1 MLLNRVK
8 KLIVIALVAL
18 FILPA
23 FNVKIN
29 TANAS
34 ESVATLY
41 VGLNYE
47 YEIDEEEI
55 KKSKIDDVII
65 SIKKEGEDFVEVYKD
80 KKDLSDGDNF
90 KVSYSSGSS
99 TTNAKVTLLAREAGL
114 FEVKVAL
121 KEKQNTHTLNINVLG
136 EIDREA
142 LKPEYSYTEDD
153 MNAFIEDVDKN
164 INSSDSETGRLV
176 AGDTFKLPS
185 IKSLIKSV
193 VPYENL
199 KKTLYYA
206 APNSTSY
213 QTTVFTKADASF
225 KISTYGTYRFY
236 VTLYVEKTDKYDDGI
251 LLGTEFLEE
260 KEDGFYAVYDEE
272 NNLLFAK
279 KEGNEYKYYTDEEC
293 KDEDEYDGEVEVSTS
308 PIIPIFT
315 FTLENAGPS
324 IKIESDYQENGYVGL
339 EYTVSDVT
347 INGNDVQTSYKL
359 QYSKDGA
366 TWKDLEEEFDEEE
379 LSFTPTEIGQYKV
392 IITASDA
399 TNKTVTDDSYIIKV
413 DEKYTTVNYKVSFG
427 DWLEVNTLPFIFL
440 CISGVCL
447 IAIILLLVINPKEKT
462 TSSKEEDR

>member
-29 TANAS
+29 NANAS
-34 ESVATLY
+34 EYDATLY

-47 YEIDEEEI
+47 YEIDDEEI

-99 TTNAKVTLLAREAGL
+99 TTNAKVTLTAREVGI

-121 KEKQNTHTLNINVLG
+121 KEKSNTDVFKISVD

-142 LKPEYSYTEDD
+142 LKPEYSYTEED
-153 MNAFIEDVDKN
+153 MNAFIEDVNKN
-164 INSSDSETGRLV
+164 IKSSDSETGTLV

-185 IKSLIKSV
+185 IKSLIESV

-236 VTLYVEKTDKYDDGI
+236 VTLYVEKTDKYEEGI

-260 KEDGFYAVYDEE
+260 QKDGFYAIYDLSD
-272 NNLLFAK
+272 NQLFAK
-279 KEGNEYKYYTDEEC
+279 KVNSEYKYYTDEEC
-293 KDEDEYDGEVEVSTS
+293 ENEHTGEVKTSTS

-315 FTLENAGPS
+315 FNLENAGPS
-324 IKIESDYQENGYVGL
+324 IKIESDYQEDGYVDL

-347 INGNDVQTSYKL
+347 VNGNDVQTSYKL
-359 QYSKDGA
+359 QYSEDGA
-366 TWKDLEEEFDEEE
+366 TWVDAEEEFDEEE
-379 LSFTPTEIGQYKV
+379 LSFTPTKIGQYKV

-399 TNKTVTDDSYIIKV
+399 TNTTVTDDSYIIKV
-413 DEKYTTVNYKVSFG
+413 DEKYTTVKYKVSFA
-427 DWLEVNTLPFIFL
+427 DWLEVNTVPFIFL

-462 TSSKEEDR
+462 ISSKEEDR